1 MNRLQTIL
9 FSMIAFSAVAEFRPP
24 GTAEIP
30 SRQQQRSKTTLGV
43 LRNPQKQQAVIDFYP
58 YLSDLALRNDSSALW
73 RSAGLDRFFLGDPQ

>member
-30 SRQQQRSKTTLGV
+30 SRQQRSKTTLGV

-58 YLSDLALRNDSSALW
+58 YLSDLAYETIHLPCGEVRALTDY
-73 RSAGLDRFFLGDPQ
+73 S